1 MNTQLTLALRQQDG
15 FLFENYI
22 AGPNQAAV
30 AAVAAWARGELE
42 QVYIYGP
49 EGSGRSH
56 LLSAASKTAEDS
68 GLNLCLLPSK
78 ELLQMPAEVLE
89 GIEQYSLIA
98 VDDVDSFVGLPEWQ
112 EALFHL
118 YNRCRELGHHML
130 FTANAKPR
138 NLGLALAD
146 LVSRLG
152 AGPVYQL
159 QALGDADLVE
169 LLQCRAK
176 QRGLPMSDEVAAY
189 IIHRGVRAPNALVL
203 LLDTLDEKAMVEQ
216 RKLTIP
222 FVREVLEW

>member
-15 FLFENYI
+15 FLLENYI
-22 AGPNQAAV
+22 AGANKAAV

-42 QVYIYGP
+42 QVFIYGA

-56 LLSAASKTAEDS
+56 LLSAASKLAEDS
-68 GLNLCLLPSK
+68 GLSLCLLPSK
-78 ELLQMPAEVLE
+78 ELLQMPPEVLE
-89 GIEQYSLIA
+89 GIEQYSLVA
-98 VDDVDSFVGLPEWQ
+98 VDDVDSFCGLPEWE

-118 YNRCRELGHHML
+118 YNRCRAQGHRML

-138 NLGLALAD
+138 EIGLALPD

-159 QALGDADLVE
+159 QPLEDKDLVE
-169 LLQCRAK
+169 LLQCRAR

-189 IIHRGVRAPNALVL
+189 IIHRGVRTPNALVL

-216 RKLTIP
+216 RKITIP
-222 FVREVLEW
+222 FVKEVLEW